1 MVHFFS
7 LLNRGQVVV
16 FFSRKKRAIMKTIT
30 MDVLKDA
37 ANRLLFDLND
47 EQYKTLYEEFQTLK
61 KQMEKIGEIKGLD
74 QYEPM
79 TFPFDCSTS
88 YLREDELT
96 APLSREDVLKNA
108 HNVKDGQIKLPKVV
122 Q

>member
-1 MVHFFS
+1 
-7 LLNRGQVVV
+7 
-16 FFSRKKRAIMKTIT
+16 MKTIT

-37 ANRLLFDLND
+37 ANRLLFDLSD

-61 KQMEKIGEIKGLD
+61 KQMEKMGEIKGLD

-88 YLREDELT
+88 YLREDEPT
-96 APLSREDVLKNA
+96 APLSREEVLENA
-108 HNVKDGQIKLPKVV
+108 GNVKDGQIKLPKVV

>member
-1 MVHFFS
+1 
-7 LLNRGQVVV
+7 
-16 FFSRKKRAIMKTIT
+16 MKTIT

-47 EQYKTLYEEFQTLK
+47 EQYKTLYEEFLTLQ
-61 KQMEKIGEIKGLD
+61 KQMEKIGKIQGLD

-79 TFPFDCSTS
+79 TFPFECSTS
-88 YLREDELT
+88 YLREDEPVEPLT
-96 APLSREDVLKNA
+96 QKEALQNA
-108 HNVKDGQIKLPKVV
+108 GSVKDNQIKLPKVV